1 MPSKQAKGR
10 KYATKTAKMNNTRN
24 KTEKSRKPRLAN
36 KAKRDAILAIDPNA
50 KVTIIN
56 GDTYVDGH
64 QVKIEDNMMITVLEK
79 DKINGIYDLVDDDK
93 PIPVPPPI
101 FGEDGH
107 VIDYSDP
114 DECDKYHA
122 EVDDLAVDYGTAEDA
137 HEGVE
142 ELAKYATG
150 EITAVEPIPETMW
163 DKLRNKWRAK

>member
-1 MPSKQAKGR
+1 MPSKQAKER

-24 KTEKSRKPRLAN
+24 KTEKSRKQRLAN

-93 PIPVPPPI
+93 P
-101 FGEDGH
+101 
-107 VIDYSDP
+107 

-163 DKLRNKWRAK
+163 DMLRNKWRAK